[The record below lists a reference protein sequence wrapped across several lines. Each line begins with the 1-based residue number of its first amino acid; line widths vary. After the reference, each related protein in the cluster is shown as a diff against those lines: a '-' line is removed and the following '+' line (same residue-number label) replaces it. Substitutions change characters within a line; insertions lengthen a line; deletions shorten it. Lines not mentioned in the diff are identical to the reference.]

1 MLAVLLA
8 GADSARVKE
17 DELWRHRN
25 LGKAFYENPTTQIQA
40 VDEFK
45 KCLELA
51 PNSARERLNYGLA
64 LLRAGKTKEGAA
76 EIEKAQKQDPKIP
89 HTWFNLGIVYKK
101 ESAYD
106 KAITQLEQ
114 MTRLAPDEPK
124 SHYNLGAAY
133 KVSDKL
139 DAALKE
145 FEISSRLDPSL
156 AGPHFQLYNAYRQAG
171 RAEDGARE
179 LKLFQAAKERA
190 KGAAIPEDMEWS
202 FYSEIYETIEAKPA
216 DQNPAE
222 LKFRDV
228 AVAAKLD
235 PKGAGILAFDFDG
248 DGKPDALAWSAGGMV
263 LLKNGSTPVSASG
276 LEGLKGVVSIAAG
289 DFNND
294 GLPDLCVLTESGAA
308 LYVNKQG
315 KFQKHPV
322 QLPAGHYEKAVWID

>member
-1 MLAVLLA
+1 MSRLRKTNTAFGCTALVVAVLLA

-45 KCLELA
+45 KCMELA

-145 FEISSRLDPSL
+145 FEI
-156 AGPHFQLYNAYRQAG
+156 
-171 RAEDGARE
+171 
-179 LKLFQAAKERA
+179 
-190 KGAAIPEDMEWS
+190 
-202 FYSEIYETIEAKPA
+202 
-216 DQNPAE
+216 
-222 LKFRDV
+222 
-228 AVAAKLD
+228 
-235 PKGAGILAFDFDG
+235 
-248 DGKPDALAWSAGGMV
+248 
-263 LLKNGSTPVSASG
+263 
-276 LEGLKGVVSIAAG
+276 
-289 DFNND
+289 
-294 GLPDLCVLTESGAA
+294 
-308 LYVNKQG
+308 
-315 KFQKHPV
+315 
-322 QLPAGHYEKAVWID
+322 